1 LGGLPVFASG
11 SLVDPA
17 QASAAIAVGQADA
30 CEMTRA
36 LIADPDLPRKL
47 AEHRAR
53 EIRPCIRCNQDCAV
67 RSAANAAVSCI
78 HNPEAGH
85 EAAFP
90 ALAPAP
96 RRRRVLVV
104 GGGPAGMEAARVA
117 ALRGHQVTLVE
128 RSAE

>member
-1 LGGLPVFASG
+1 YVVGASGPVIHRPPGSRLSRCARVRERLGGLPVFASG

-17 QASAAIAVGQADA
+17 QAATAVVTGQADA

-47 AEHRAR
+47 AQDRAP

-67 RSAANAAVSCI
+67 RSAANAVVSCI

-85 EAAFP
+85 EGDWP
-90 ALAPAP
+90 PV
-96 RRRRVLVV
+96 R
-104 GGGPAGMEAARVA
+104 
-117 ALRGHQVTLVE
+117 
-128 RSAE
+128 